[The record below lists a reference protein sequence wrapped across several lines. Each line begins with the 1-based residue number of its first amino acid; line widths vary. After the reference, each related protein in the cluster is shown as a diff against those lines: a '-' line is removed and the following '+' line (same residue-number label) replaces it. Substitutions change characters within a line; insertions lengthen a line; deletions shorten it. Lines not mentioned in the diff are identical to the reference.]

1 MSHVDLWCMGE
12 AMGLVDTTSIG
23 PLSLSSGARLSFGGA
38 ESNVAIA
45 GARLGLATG
54 WVGVLGD
61 DPVGRLVRDGIRAN
75 GVEVVAR
82 TTGDAPTG
90 LMLKERR
97 LSGRARVSYYRSSSA
112 GSRLAPADLGSLRL
126 AASSIVHTTGIT
138 LAISPSARAA
148 VGELADRADAAGARL
163 SFDINHRST
172 LIDEPTARAHY
183 GHAIRRAHTVFGGV
197 DEYRLL
203 LGGSPGVDE
212 ILDAVLGLGPREV
225 IVKLGPD
232 GAAGATPQGRW
243 RIPGHRVDVLDTVGA
258 GDAFVAGYLVS
269 RVRGGSVEESIRL
282 GNSCGALTCMVV
294 GDWEGAPTTADL
306 ALLADGDPVL
316 R

>member
-1 MSHVDLWCMGE
+1 MSHVDVWCLGE
-12 AMGLVDTTSIG
+12 AMGLIDTTSIG
-23 PLSLSSGARLSFGGA
+23 PLSLSSSARLSFGGA

-45 GARLGLATG
+45 CARLGLATG

-61 DPVGRLVRDGIRAN
+61 DPVGRLVRDGIRSN
-75 GVEVVAR
+75 GVEVIAR
-82 TTGDAPTG
+82 TMKDAPTG

-97 LSGRARVSYYRSSSA
+97 LADRARVSYYRSSSA
-112 GSRLAPADLGSLRL
+112 GSHLSPAELESLRL
-126 AASSIVHTTGIT
+126 AGSSYVHTTGIT

-148 VGELADRADAAGARL
+148 VGELADRADAAGVPL
-163 SFDINHRST
+163 SFDINHRRT
-172 LIDEPTARAHY
+172 LIDEPTAQAHY
-183 GHAIRRAHTVFGGV
+183 GHAVRRAHTVFGGV

-203 LGGSPGVDE
+203 LGGTPDVDE
-212 ILDAVLGLGPREV
+212 ILDAVLELGPREV
-225 IVKLGPD
+225 IIKLGPE
-232 GAAGATPQGRW
+232 GAVGATPDGRW
-243 RIPGHRVDVLDTVGA
+243 QVAGHRIDVVDTVGA
-258 GDAFVAGYLVS
+258 GDAFVAGYLAS

-294 GDWEGAPTTADL
+294 GDWEGAPTTDDL